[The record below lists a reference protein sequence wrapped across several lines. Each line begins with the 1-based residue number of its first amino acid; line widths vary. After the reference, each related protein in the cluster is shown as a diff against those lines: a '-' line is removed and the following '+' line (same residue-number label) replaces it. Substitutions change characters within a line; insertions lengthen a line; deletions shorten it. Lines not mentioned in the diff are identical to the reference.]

1 MPDLQTVLELVLQPE
16 IALPIL
22 LASMLLSFYVGR
34 RTSDGTAQVQEL
46 EGALADLR
54 GAKNQAQ
61 DELGDY
67 QAKVTNHFT
76 ETSEKLHDLTLQY
89 RAVYDHLAKGAG
101 ELCPDSLQK
110 LEGGLGLDALPEEG
124 TSSASGLNDKVEP
137 ELETDLDDVTE
148 PVESPAVDESQQTE
162 PEVDASSEAVESDE
176 KLAASSPPN

>member
-1 MPDLQTVLELVLQPE
+1 MPDLQTVLDLVLQPE

-34 RTSDGTAQVQEL
+34 RTSDGTAQVNEL
-46 EGALADLR
+46 EGALQDLR
-54 GAKNQAQ
+54 SEKSKAQ
-61 DELGDY
+61 DELGEY
-67 QAKVTNHFT
+67 QSKVTNHFT

-124 TSSASGLNDKVEP
+124 SSTNAPAQAEQVEP
-137 ELETDLDDVTE
+137 ELETDLDDVE
-148 PVESPAVDESQQTE
+148 PVENLAGESDVAGE
-162 PEVDASSEAVESDE
+162 PDSGTPEASAEEPQASSN
-176 KLAASSPPN
+176 AAS